1 MLKLWLC
8 NNHISAVR
16 QIPDPACCRSCLVA
30 TLLCCWVRR
39 QRKVGWMGCLAACK
53 VHPSPSGQSGLPSTK
68 LRSNYVSFS
77 CVCFPPPSLVPCVAR
92 GFTVGS
98 PRLGPLLHPAFPLPF
113 SASWLA
119 SLARSGRF
127 SNGRF
132 CKFLKTK
139 NQGTHAS
146 GWSPGYL
153 ASVLTADN

>member
-1 MLKLWLC
+1 MQQPHFSC
-8 NNHISAVR
+8 PA
-16 QIPDPACCRSCLVA
+16 DPRSCLLPIMPRGD
-30 TLLCCWVRR
+30 TLCCWVRR

-53 VHPSPSGQSGLPSTK
+53 VHPSPSGQSGLASTK

-77 CVCFPPPSLVPCVAR
+77 CVCFPPPLVPCVAR

-132 CKFLKTK
+132 CKFLKNKKPRHPCIWLVPRLSCVRT
-139 NQGTHAS
+139 NC
-146 GWSPGYL
+146 
-153 ASVLTADN
+153 